1 MFMYEYIF
9 QHSLTAYLR
18 RIGNY
23 NKKVYILNIS
33 SRLKHHHFLLPMT
46 TSSHIR
52 TYLSIDNNLD
62 KDNHQFFLEHRIIQQ
77 LKTI

>member
-33 SRLKHHHFLLPMT
+33 SRLEHHHFLLPMT
-46 TSSHIR
+46 TSSHLVR
-52 TYLSIDNNLD
+52 TYVLTTTLTRTTIN
-62 KDNHQFFLEHRIIQQ
+62 FFSNIE
-77 LKTI
+77 